1 MLEAYLLTY
10 GSFFLWPGPPQSY
23 SPVSQ
28 LIGIELLFS
37 LINGAGKP
45 NDLPILPP
53 PSRIVLLHCSNLS
66 REKSCT
72 YATFNPKS
80 VEREIYRNTWIK
92 RFFGRGKLE
101 GRTKVKSVIAPT
113 FAQLSLT
120 ELTLGG
126 RGISAVEKCE
136 NY

>member
-120 ELTLGG
+120 ELTLG
-126 RGISAVEKCE
+126 
-136 NY
+136 